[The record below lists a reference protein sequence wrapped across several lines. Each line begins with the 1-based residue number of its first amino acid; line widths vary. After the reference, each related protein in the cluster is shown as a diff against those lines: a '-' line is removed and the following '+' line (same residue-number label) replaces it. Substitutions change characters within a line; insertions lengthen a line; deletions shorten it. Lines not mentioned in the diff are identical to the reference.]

1 LRAYSGLG
9 YNYSGAQVV
18 SVRAN
23 LRTTAYQTV
32 AQLLLDGRVVAT
44 QMGASFEIDLYPQ
57 SPVVLDQTGS
67 DLRLSINGNVY
78 IDSIDIE
85 VQSGNYSNIPGGQ
98 IDFPVYRSVYGNDR
112 IDLTNLVDLSRYRGL
127 RIQQVVVTGT
137 VQYGSAALSLMI
149 NGLNAGNLQ
158 FTGGGYSQRQT
169 LWLGNS
175 PMIGNG
181 ADSLV
186 LYTSGDMSVEQV
198 SLILR

>member
-1 LRAYSGLG
+1 
-9 YNYSGAQVV
+9 
-18 SVRAN
+18 
-23 LRTTAYQTV
+23 
-32 AQLLLDGRVVAT
+32 
-44 QMGASFEIDLYPQ
+44 MGASFEIDLYPQ
-57 SPVVLDQTGS
+57 SPVVLDETGS

-85 VQSGNYSNIPGGQ
+85 VQSGSYGNIPGGQ
-98 IDFPVYRSVYGNDR
+98 IDIPVYRSVYGNDR
-112 IDLTNLVDLSRYRGL
+112 IDLTSLVDLSRYRGL

-149 NGLNAGNLQ
+149 NGLSAGNLQ

>member
-1 LRAYSGLG
+1 
-9 YNYSGAQVV
+9 
-18 SVRAN
+18 
-23 LRTTAYQTV
+23 
-32 AQLLLDGRVVAT
+32 
-44 QMGASFEIDLYPQ
+44 MGASFEIDLYPQ

-98 IDFPVYRSVYGNDR
+98 IDIPVYRSVYGNDR
-112 IDLTNLVDLSRYRGL
+112 IDLTSLVDLSRYRGL